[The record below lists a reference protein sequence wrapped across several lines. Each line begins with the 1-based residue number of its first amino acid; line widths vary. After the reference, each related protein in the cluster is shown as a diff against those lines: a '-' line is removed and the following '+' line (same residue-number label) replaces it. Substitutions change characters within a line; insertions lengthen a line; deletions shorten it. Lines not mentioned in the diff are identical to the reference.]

1 MGKRL
6 GGREPGLRLFG
17 SSGIRDIFSRELLTL
32 AFGVG
37 LSMGGPGLRV
47 VVGRDTRTSSPGMK
61 YALLSGLLAS
71 GSGAWDVGMV
81 PTPTLA
87 YAVRKYDA
95 GAMVTASHNP
105 PRYNGL
111 KLWNPDGSAFD
122 SSQRARIEGMIG
134 KGGVTVAPWE
144 GLGDVGTDDGAIEE
158 HLDRIA
164 ADFPSKLKIKIVV
177 DSGCGV
183 ASLATPYL
191 LRRLGA
197 DVITLNSHT
206 TGLFPRGLEP
216 IPENLGKLMT
226 VVKDTGAGLG
236 IAHDGDGDRMM
247 AVDEKGRFVPGD
259 KLMAL
264 FAQALGSKK
273 IVTTVDASM
282 AVDDLGLNVVRTRVG
297 DAFVSQE
304 MRSGGELGGEP
315 SGCWIFPNVSYCPDG
330 IYAAA
335 LIARLAGD
343 GDISRLVDGLPSY
356 HTIRGSLASNGTRMD
371 GLRERMGEMRPQAI
385 SDLDGLKLTFPDGWL
400 LIRPSGTEP
409 LIRVSAEARTG
420 ARARELYRDAVRAVK
435 GILKVSAV

>member
-1 MGKRL
+1 MGKRM
-6 GGREPGLRLFG
+6 GGREPGSRLFG
-17 SSGIRDIFSRELLTL
+17 SSGIRNVFSRELLTL
-32 AFGVG
+32 ASGVG
-37 LSMGGPGLRV
+37 LSMGGPGFRV
-47 VVGRDTRTSSPGMK
+47 AVGRDTRTSSPAMK
-61 YALLSGLLAS
+61 HALLSGLLAS
-71 GSGAWDVGMV
+71 GSGVWDVGMV

-87 YAVRKYDA
+87 YAARKFDA
-95 GAMVTASHNP
+95 GAMITASHNP
-105 PRYNGL
+105 PQYNGL

-134 KGGVTVAPWE
+134 KGEPGVAPWE
-144 GLGDVGTDDGAIEE
+144 GMEGGSTFEGAIEE

-164 ADFPSKLKIKIVV
+164 ADFPSNLKVKVVV

-197 DVITLNSHT
+197 EVISLNSHT
-206 TGLFPRGLEP
+206 SGLFPRGLEP
-216 IPENLGKLMT
+216 IPENLETLMA
-226 VVKDTGAGLG
+226 VVKDTGARLG

-247 AVDEKGRFVPGD
+247 AVDERGRFVPGD

-264 FAQALGSKK
+264 FARALEVKR

-282 AVDDLGLNVVRTRVG
+282 AVDDLGLEVVRTRVG

-315 SGCWIFPNVSYCPDG
+315 SGCWIFPKVSYCPDG

-335 LIARLAGD
+335 LITRLAGED
-343 GDISRLVDGLPSY
+343 DLSRLVDGLPSY
-356 HTIRGSLASNGTRMD
+356 HIIRGSLASNGTRME
-371 GLRERMGEMRPQAI
+371 GLEERMGEMGPLAI
-385 SDLDGLKLTFPDGWL
+385 SDLDGLRLAFRDGWL

-435 GILKVSAV
+435 ETLKVSAV